1 MLADPALLM
10 FFALGNMSA
19 SPTGAFWDENGLAAL
34 EAMTA
39 GATRFNACASNC
51 AEATCVRFSPSDG
64 TCLQKGYNAG
74 CTTLLPG
81 AANSKQ
87 VTTQSVIRG
96 FGDTERTD
104 TTNSAQGCAHPGSV
118 TCVPAICFNQLPV
131 LRVGCAM
138 TPTAANLT
146 RPEYKTCDIRKGPN
160 LSPPSM
166 LGATSFGGYVWN
178 GTRLAADNVALRASW
193 LSGPARHI
201 EHAYETARQFGAGS
215 GCSPYE
221 VVSMLMAST
230 VYTVASSSQRS
241 SISLLSPVL
250 EHRHP
255 NSAAVLRT
263 LASIPPGH
271 FLRVL

>member
-1 MLADPALLM
+1 MLATPALRM

-19 SPTGAFWDENGLAAL
+19 SDTGAFWDINGLAAL
-34 EAMTA
+34 QAMTA
-39 GATRFNACASNC
+39 GATRFNACVSNC
-51 AEATCVRFSPSDG
+51 AETSCVRFSPSDG
-64 TCLQKGYNAG
+64 TCLQKGYSSG

-81 AANSKQ
+81 A
-87 VTTQSVIRG
+87 RG
-96 FGDTERTD
+96 KGTFNADAGWSR
-104 TTNSAQGCAHPGSV
+104 AQQNPKPGACLHPGSV

-146 RPEYKTCDIRKGPN
+146 STCDIRIGPN
-160 LSPPSM
+160 LSPPPV

-230 VYTVASSSQRS
+230 LYTTSWYGYENSAVKAS
-241 SISLLSPVL
+241 LSPSL

-255 NSAAVLRT
+255 NSTAVLRT